1 MIGLPKGEGF
11 WNENCWDPYHTKNR
25 DLNSFH
31 FRNLILIFLWGFH
44 LNSFYFRNL
53 LPIFCRVFIS
63 TVCISE
69 AFPLFFCAVWIST
82 VFISENRKKVSEM
95 KTVEIHTTKKIGIRF
110 LKWKLLRS
118 KTPPKNRDKVSE
130 IKTVEIHTHQKN
142 RDKVSEIKTVE
153 IHTHQKNRDKVSEI
167 KTVEIQ
173 TQKKIGIRFLESKL
187 LRLRYGQGWSRK
199 GFLNSKKNPPKKI
212 QNFLGQEFLKK
223 NQKVAKMQLCN
234 FATFVAFYLF

>member
-82 VFISENRKKVSEM
+82 VFISDFWNANCWDENP
-95 KTVEIHTTKKIGIRF
+95 T
-110 LKWKLLRS
+110 
-118 KTPPKNRDKVSE
+118 KNREKVSE

-173 TQKKIGIRFLESKL
+173 TPKKIGIRFLESKL